1 MTLSIVTTLYR
12 SEATVVQFHHR
23 IAKAAGALPL
33 KVQFIY
39 VNDGSPDGSL
49 DRILEL
55 RQSDARIEIIDL
67 ARNFGHHPA
76 LMTGLEKASGEYVFV
91 IDSDLEE
98 PPELITDFWHK
109 LEHVPAADA
118 VYGVQVRRKG
128 NFPERLIGRL
138 WYALF
143 CRLTP
148 LRYPA
153 DSLTARLMTRR
164 FLSSVLLHRERD
176 LDVMGLFA
184 LAGYEQIAVP
194 VTKATKGTS
203 SYTLPKRV
211 KIAVTGLTAMTT
223 MPLTLIGAIGALILL
238 LSMGGGMLMLLM
250 HLMGVLTFGL
260 VSFVLWSIWFL
271 GGVLLTA
278 TGIIALYIGSML
290 QEVKGRPRAI
300 IRHHYRTEDADA

>member
-1 MTLSIVTTLYR
+1 
-12 SEATVVQFHHR
+12 
-23 IAKAAGALPL
+23 
-33 KVQFIY
+33 
-39 VNDGSPDGSL
+39 
-49 DRILEL
+49 
-55 RQSDARIEIIDL
+55 
-67 ARNFGHHPA
+67 
-76 LMTGLEKASGEYVFV
+76 
-91 IDSDLEE
+91 
-98 PPELITDFWHK
+98 
-109 LEHVPAADA
+109 
-118 VYGVQVRRKG
+118 
-128 NFPERLIGRL
+128 
-138 WYALF
+138 
-143 CRLTP
+143 
-148 LRYPA
+148 
-153 DSLTARLMTRR
+153 
-164 FLSSVLLHRERD
+164 
-176 LDVMGLFA
+176 MGLFA